1 MSEEKWPLA
10 AASGSTAGSS
20 AAEAFYPESKPWQC
34 SAVQRQGVTVGDA
47 LLLRGVSWWAQW
59 HVINVI
65 NLVKN
70 LRSKSYFAQ
79 NHECLCKKGRK
90 TRNFDWGS
98 HSEARATMGKH
109 PPKNLGRPSSP
120 NASWKKDW
128 AVSNETMPCR
138 LTPAVFTDT
147 EAGVQTDEENKVT
160 TVPTNNSFS
169 YVKQCIRLHKSSK
182 MGQIRIAS
190 WFVMFLSF
198 LSYYPKYHVY
208 RNTPF
213 TWASIPGV
221 SCEAV

>member
-1 MSEEKWPLA
+1 MLQIWFKTLGAKATLLKIISVQVRR
-10 AASGSTAGSS
+10 
-20 AAEAFYPESKPWQC
+20 AERPESWTGEATVKPGQLWEN
-34 SAVQRQGVTVGDA
+34 
-47 LLLRGVSWWAQW
+47 
-59 HVINVI
+59 I
-65 NLVKN
+65 
-70 LRSKSYFAQ
+70 
-79 NHECLCKKGRK
+79 
-90 TRNFDWGS
+90 
-98 HSEARATMGKH
+98 
-109 PPKNLGRPSSP
+109 PPKNLGRSSSP